1 MAEYIE
7 RQRLKNH
14 YAWWNNDNSKVIDQI
29 VDAQP
34 AADVVPIVH
43 GEWRLIE
50 KGPYYTHYATC
61 SVCGVRQMLECMNY
75 CPHCGADMGVALDD
89 G

>member
-1 MAEYIE
+1 MAEYID

-34 AADVVPIVH
+34 AADVVPHIM

-50 KGPYYTHYATC
+50 KGPSYTHYATC

>member
-1 MAEYIE
+1 MAEYID

-34 AADVVPIVH
+34 AADVVPHIR

-50 KGPYYTHYATC
+50 KGPSYTHYATC